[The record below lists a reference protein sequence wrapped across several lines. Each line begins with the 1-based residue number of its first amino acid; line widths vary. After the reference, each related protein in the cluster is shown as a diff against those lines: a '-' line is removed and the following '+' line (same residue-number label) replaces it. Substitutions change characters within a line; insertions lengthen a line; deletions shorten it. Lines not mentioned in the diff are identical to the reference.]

1 MSIYG
6 LDQFVDSMLLA
17 SSPSLGC
24 GGGRGLG
31 SGGFCGLPWGVCPP
45 SLSVSAI
52 LNGVILFRRG
62 LFEAM
67 LVEAI
72 GAEL

>member
-1 MSIYG
+1 MSGYG
-6 LDQFVDSMLLA
+6 LDQLVDSMLLA

-52 LNGVILFRRG
+52 LNGAILFRRD
-62 LFEAM
+62 LFEAI
-67 LVEAI
+67 EA
-72 GAEL
+72 EQ